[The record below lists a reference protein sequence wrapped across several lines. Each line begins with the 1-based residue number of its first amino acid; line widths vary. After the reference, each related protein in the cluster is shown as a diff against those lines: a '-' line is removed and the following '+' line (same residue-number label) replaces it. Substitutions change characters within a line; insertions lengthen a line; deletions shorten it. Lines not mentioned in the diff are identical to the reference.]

1 MWNLN
6 SDTNQ
11 WNNTPTPLSKNN
23 FNIYKQ
29 ALQDTR
35 FYSKINSGS
44 CYSSISDLNNI
55 YNKIQYRDFNTWVI
69 SASYSDL
76 NYNVVAPN
84 FIDKNSYA
92 TFSKYCQE
100 YAFTEKN
107 YFTPTKLI
115 EYDFNN
121 FIYVDVCLDV
131 NSDLNLAYSSI
142 DGVNLMN
149 NQLVLVIS
157 QTDQTQNG
165 IYLFNNS
172 RLTKT
177 DKLSTYDKSMNFTV
191 SVKHG
196 DGYKGSKFVL
206 QRNSD
211 GYYPT
216 DSKDPIIFTSG
227 ESYCLRNQLDYH
239 NFYDSSFY
247 DIKYYN
253 EENFYSTIY
262 NATFS
267 IPSRTISIG
276 DFGVIFCRQS
286 GGANLIN
293 NKFKNNLRSIDE
305 NQDYYFVV
313 GELGTL
319 LKIDKITFEIES
331 INLNTYNNFNHI
343 TFYNRTYG
351 VIVGDNNTILFTN
364 DGINW
369 IDISQEYLNGESF
382 NKAVFLDSSNLYI
395 VGNDGVFLEL
405 NYTNNNWVIYKRDV
419 IQYDPIKGDYLLV
432 YDIKDVAMINVI
444 DWVIN
449 NNDIDIVLNGDF
461 VLFAT
466 LENKI
471 ILYDKYKQIGN
482 YYFLYLDIEPN
493 KLGDY
498 GDINNLKTFKS
509 DNRYFYFS
517 SDYVYGLDIHSLN
530 ILSSDSNILTS
541 ISSAEIFC
549 NTYVNNFTLDDSGIL
564 YVCGNNF
571 LLDSSSTS
579 VYSSYDYDINGFYK
593 LYTAYGTYNSKML
606 FLDYDIATKTNFFDT
621 SGNYILP
628 QSVTF
633 SFTDSVILS
642 NIQGIR
648 DNYYDNSWLDYDR
661 DIKKTYTYYTSII
674 DDNEVLYNISFS
686 QVASASN
693 YILSYTSS
701 QITNKLSDILP
712 LAPNINSSKD
722 SKFISGSVSISAPS
736 GTYSVFIYKS
746 LIIFKTLSS
755 LFNKPSGYY
764 SDVINIQTINI
775 NTNLIINNTYTS
787 GAYIYLYCYH
797 DFTQNMINNI
807 LKQNITITDLNSYID
822 TNSLI
827 ANFNQH
833 YVGQGYQLSGNT
845 SSLLVTPLFNENT
858 AYYNMELDVNGLQLF
873 YSDSYKTFGFKP
885 TYNIYDY
892 LNSLNNDIIDFSEKV
907 FYSMPIYKGIPMN
920 ANSNFTPDNIYID
933 TGLNTNTN
941 KLLIGTNLKF
951 QWETFW
957 LNTFVDVVLYTTG
970 SSYSTRQLL
979 ITDKYFDNTQNGYV
993 LEFDKQLNYTY
1004 SHSYPLI
1011 FIDIKSRNSLSD
1023 ISDDL
1028 QVLNNIQKPAYQ
1040 KSQASFGTTNFNKN
1054 FNTKFSTD
1062 SYAKI
1067 LLSDGDIKKNLT
1079 GIVFTDNNYELSTCI
1094 INLNTANQIDIIGTF
1109 YSPYNDINE
1118 RGYLWLITNQDT
1130 GLKIGD
1136 VINVKFYGGTN
1147 SSEYINPSYYGY
1159 QTVLEI
1165 DFSGNYTFIA
1175 TDKLSNIDNRSF
1187 VTVDLNNGYYYYPD
1201 PGYIY
1206 INKFDPFFN
1215 YEPIDLFNVGLDLLP
1230 QIALKIDP
1238 NNIQVSGSSYSLVNL
1253 DPNNY
1258 TYRLVDDLSITEL
1271 SNNSNYYWI
1280 LDAELSNAVIGKD
1293 KNGIVFYKG
1302 DWIYGRWFGGT
1313 WYSGTWYNGEWNGG
1327 IWNSYKT
1334 NYNGISAKVENTLDN
1349 SKSKWLSG
1357 RWYGGTWNGG
1367 IWEDGRWYDGNFN
1380 NGIWNGGVWNG
1391 GVWNGGEFSS
1401 GIWISGEWNGGKLN
1415 CNNGLSYWLD
1425 GVWNGGDFENGVWFN
1440 GLFNQPNEGLS
1451 RFGTMAFNTRPAI
1464 WLSGKF
1470 TGGEFHSSLNSNAS
1484 GFPIKSSVNYYSFWK
1499 TGIWYG
1505 GTWYGGIAHAI
1516 DFNSGT
1522 WHGGVIED
1530 IPILGLSISTTYNS
1544 QLKIGG
1550 DFRYNIGDDIYILND
1565 TNISTTYSRI
1575 AGTTS
1580 GSYNVFKVQYSEQK
1594 TGSQSYTIIT
1604 LNGNLSEDR
1613 YLGTTSTIGF
1623 TDDSLPYLGIKL
1635 TSYFNNSVWKSGVWT
1650 SGVFENGYFL
1660 GGIWYDGVFKSNWGY

>member
-11 WNNTPTPLSKNN
+11 WNNTPTPLSKDN

-29 ALQDTR
+29 ALQNTR

-55 YNKIQYRDFNTWVI
+55 YNKIQYRDFNTWYI
-69 SASYSDL
+69 SASYS
-76 NYNVVAPN
+76 NENISN
-84 FIDKNSYA
+84 SNIIDINNYA

-115 EYDFNN
+115 QYDFNN
-121 FIYVDVCLDV
+121 FIYADLCLDV

-142 DGVNLMN
+142 DGTNLIN

-177 DKLSTYDKSMNFTV
+177 NKLSTYNKSINFTV
-191 SVKHG
+191 SIKQG
-196 DGYKGSKFVL
+196 ITYQGAKFIL
-206 QRNSD
+206 QRNSN
-211 GYYPT
+211 GYYPI
-216 DSKDPIIFTSG
+216 DGVDPIIFKKG

-239 NFYDSSFY
+239 NFYDSNFY

-253 EENFYSTIY
+253 EEFFYSSIY
-262 NATFS
+262 NATFI
-267 IPSRTISIG
+267 IPSRIISIG

-286 GGANLIN
+286 GGENLIN

-319 LKIDKITFEIES
+319 LKIDKITFNIEC
-331 INLNTYNNFNHI
+331 INLNTFNNFNHI
-343 TFYNRTYG
+343 IFYNKTYG

-369 IDISQEYLNGESF
+369 VNISQEYLNGESF
-382 NKAVFLDSSNLYI
+382 NKAIFLDNNNLYI
-395 VGNDGVFLEL
+395 VGNNGVFLEL
-405 NYTNNNWVIYKRDV
+405 TYTNNNWVIYKRDV

-432 YDIKDVAMINVI
+432 YDIKDVAVINVTNWTI
-444 DWVIN
+444 YKENIE
-449 NNDIDIVLNGDF
+449 IILNGDF
-461 VLFAT
+461 ILFAT

-471 ILYDKYKQIGN
+471 VLYDKYKQNGD
-482 YYFLYLDIEPN
+482 YYFIYLNIAVN

-498 GDINNLKTFKS
+498 GDINNIKVFKS
-509 DNRYFYFS
+509 DPSYIYFS
-517 SDYVYGLDIHSLN
+517 SDYLYGLNIYNINRLN
-530 ILSSDSNILTS
+530 SNTNILTS
-541 ISSAEIFC
+541 LNPAEIFC
-549 NTYVNNFTLDDSGIL
+549 NTYVNNYTLDDYGIL

-571 LLDSSSTS
+571 LLKSSSTN
-579 VYSSYDYDINGFYK
+579 VFNTNDYYINDINDFYK
-593 LYTAYGTYNSKML
+593 LYNEYGTYNSKML
-606 FLDYDIATKTNFFDT
+606 FLDYDIAAKTNFFDT

-628 QSVTF
+628 QSITI
-633 SFTDSVILS
+633 SFTNSVILS
-642 NIQGIR
+642 DVKELNG
-648 DNYYDNSWLDYDR
+648 NTYSSWIDYDR
-661 DIKKTYTYYTSII
+661 DIKKVYNDRPINNS
-674 DDNEVLYNISFS
+674 NCVLYNTQFT
-686 QVASASN
+686 QQN
-693 YILSYTSS
+693 YSY
-701 QITNKLSDILP
+701 
-712 LAPNINSSKD
+712 
-722 SKFISGSVSISAPS
+722 G
-736 GTYSVFIYKS
+736 
-746 LIIFKTLSS
+746 
-755 LFNKPSGYY
+755 
-764 SDVINIQTINI
+764 VINISPNQIVNASNELFNI
-775 NTNLIINNTYTS
+775 NDISSNGGSYSCVIFKDCMLFCVGETGDTIYQNIGDVIHFKTSNIDVNLIHVKLINHN
-787 GAYIYLYCYH
+787 GWQYLYCNH
-797 DFTQNMINNI
+797 NFSQNMINNI
-807 LKQNITITDLNSYID
+807 LNQNIIIKDLNIYYD
-822 TNSLI
+822 VYDLI
-827 ANFNQH
+827 SNFNNH
-833 YVGQGYQLSGNT
+833 FIGQGYKISGNT
-845 SSLLVTPLFNENT
+845 SSLLINPLFNENT
-858 AYYNMELDVNGLQLF
+858 AYYNMQIDINDLKLS
-873 YSDSYKTFGFKP
+873 YSESYNTFGFTP
-885 TYNIYDY
+885 TYNIYIY
-892 LNSLNNDIIDFSEKV
+892 LSKLNNYIFGSSASTPKK
-907 FYSMPIYKGIPMN
+907 FYTMPIYNGIPMN
-920 ANSNFTPDNIYID
+920 NNNNFTPDNIYID

-941 KLLIGTNLKF
+941 KLLIGINLKF
-951 QWETFW
+951 QWETLW
-957 LNTFVDVVLYTTG
+957 LNTFIDIILYTSV
-970 SSYSTRQLL
+970 SSYSTTQLL
-979 ITDKYFDNTQNGYV
+979 ITNKYFDNIQNGYV
-993 LEFDKQLNYTY
+993 LEFDKQLNYPQF
-1004 SHSYPLI
+1004 SDFIL
-1011 FIDIKSRNSLSD
+1011 IDIISRNSLQQ
-1023 ISDDL
+1023 ISNDL
-1028 QVLNNIQKPAYQ
+1028 QILNNIQKPAYQ
-1040 KSQASFGTTNFNKN
+1040 KSQASFETTNFNKN

-1079 GIVFTDNNYELSTCI
+1079 GIIFTDNNYELSTCI
-1094 INLNTANQIDIIGTF
+1094 INLNTINQIDIIGT
-1109 YSPYNDINE
+1109 YKSPYTDINGN
-1118 RGYLWLITNQDT
+1118 GYLWLVTTQET

-1136 VINVKFYGGTN
+1136 SINVKFYGGTN

-1313 WYSGTWYNGEWNGG
+1313 WNSGTWYNGEWNGG
-1327 IWNSYKT
+1327 VWNSYKT
-1334 NYNGISAKVENTLDN
+1334 NYNGISTNVENILDN

-1357 RWYGGTWNGG
+1357 RWYGGIWNGG

-1380 NGIWNGGVWNG
+1380 NGVWNGGVWNG
-1391 GVWNGGEFSS
+1391 GIWNGGEFSS
-1401 GIWISGEWNGGKLN
+1401 GIWINGVWNGGKLN
-1415 CNNGLSYWLD
+1415 CNNGLSYWLN

-1440 GLFNQPNEGLS
+1440 GLFNQPNNGTS

-1464 WLSGKF
+1464 WISGEF
-1470 TGGEFHSSLNSNAS
+1470 NGGEFHSSLNSDIS
-1484 GFPIKSSVNYYSFWK
+1484 GFPIKSNVNYYSFWK
-1499 TGIWYG
+1499 TGIWNG

-1516 DFNSGT
+1516 NFNSGT

-1530 IPILGLSISTTYNS
+1530 IPILGLNISTTYNS

-1550 DFRYNIGDDIYILND
+1550 DFRFNIGDNIYILND
-1565 TNISTTYSRI
+1565 SNISTTYSRI

-1580 GSYNVFKVQYSEQK
+1580 GSYNVFKVQYSEQL
-1594 TGSQSYTIIT
+1594 TASQSYTIIT
-1604 LNGNLSEDR
+1604 LNANLSENI

-1623 TDDSLPYLGIKL
+1623 NDDSLPYLGIKL
-1635 TSYFNNSVWKSGVWT
+1635 TSYFNDSIWKSGVWT
-1650 SGVFENGYFL
+1650 SGIFENGYFL
-1660 GGIWYDGVFKSNWGY
+1660 GGIWYDGVFKSNWGF